1 MSIFDDHDKNY
12 EDYLA
17 KKNPPEYQPGQL
29 PEDEILFGPTD
40 PSDVGTPDSFNSIV
54 NPTGGL
60 DIFGRPVGSET
71 NQQPQRDP
79 NISREEEILEG
90 IFKVTVIFFKKA
102 GSFLVDL
109 YGNIR
114 KTTIFGW
121 HLVLR
126 LIAIYGLSFVG
137 ASFVLFLLSF
147 FFKNIHH
154 ISWLMYLGVLL
165 SVIGGVGVF
174 LTLDKSLEFDK
185 EYGAIR
191 QKGYEPKSSMVE
203 VPEENQEEGFS
214 DYSQVEDIS
223 QYDSSEPYNYGSVD
237 LSEEEEFIEV
247 GSLIDDYVP
256 TEIEKPISLEEALS
270 EIEDANQFS
279 QSRQFLLEKFSKIL
293 DSCTPDFSTMREI
306 PEGSEMFLHFNSALI
321 GAATSLGF
329 TEDDYELLSIQENAF
344 IYKIIVRAG
353 VKFKPERVTKSI
365 ESGER
370 YNVSTGALVNPNM
383 FATCTIINDVV
394 HIDINKNDTP
404 KFTVKDIWM
413 NNRDTILD
421 SRNEM
426 PVVVGSSPIGEPYI
440 VDMSKVHSIS
450 LSGKAGMGKTWMA
463 ESIIAQLAM
472 FSGPNDVQFII
483 SDIKGSNGDF
493 YNMNLPHI
501 IEKVYTT
508 EDTVDMLKRLF
519 EEEVPRRSAILESKG
534 YTDISDFRRDFPDI
548 DLPYLYVV
556 IEEMMIL
563 GQYMKSA
570 SPEVA
575 KKYENNISEII
586 NRFRN
591 LGIRLFSLSQ
601 RMTNEAIPR
610 KAKVGVSMKMTVG
623 ADQSEVSQA
632 LDIKDKEFPYN
643 IASQQGRYAVISPEI
658 NKSLPTLFIASIL
671 NETNSQN
678 TTTYRFISSLWNKI
692 DPIREVESAK
702 VKVAKEISN
711 ASSSELDDILN
722 TVIDI

>member
-1 MSIFDDHDKNY
+1 
-12 EDYLA
+12 
-17 KKNPPEYQPGQL
+17 
-29 PEDEILFGPTD
+29 
-40 PSDVGTPDSFNSIV
+40 
-54 NPTGGL
+54 
-60 DIFGRPVGSET
+60 
-71 NQQPQRDP
+71 
-79 NISREEEILEG
+79 
-90 IFKVTVIFFKKA
+90 
-102 GSFLVDL
+102 
-109 YGNIR
+109 
-114 KTTIFGW
+114 
-121 HLVLR
+121 
-126 LIAIYGLSFVG
+126 
-137 ASFVLFLLSF
+137 
-147 FFKNIHH
+147 
-154 ISWLMYLGVLL
+154 
-165 SVIGGVGVF
+165 
-174 LTLDKSLEFDK
+174 
-185 EYGAIR
+185 
-191 QKGYEPKSSMVE
+191 
-203 VPEENQEEGFS
+203 
-214 DYSQVEDIS
+214 
-223 QYDSSEPYNYGSVD
+223 
-237 LSEEEEFIEV
+237 
-247 GSLIDDYVP
+247 
-256 TEIEKPISLEEALS
+256 
-270 EIEDANQFS
+270 
-279 QSRQFLLEKFSKIL
+279 
-293 DSCTPDFSTMREI
+293 
-306 PEGSEMFLHFNSALI
+306 
-321 GAATSLGF
+321 
-329 TEDDYELLSIQENAF
+329 
-344 IYKIIVRAG
+344 
-353 VKFKPERVTKSI
+353 
-365 ESGER
+365 
-370 YNVSTGALVNPNM
+370 
-383 FATCTIINDVV
+383 
-394 HIDINKNDTP
+394 
-404 KFTVKDIWM
+404 
-413 NNRDTILD
+413 
-421 SRNEM
+421 M

-692 DPIREVESAK
+692 DPIRKVESAK